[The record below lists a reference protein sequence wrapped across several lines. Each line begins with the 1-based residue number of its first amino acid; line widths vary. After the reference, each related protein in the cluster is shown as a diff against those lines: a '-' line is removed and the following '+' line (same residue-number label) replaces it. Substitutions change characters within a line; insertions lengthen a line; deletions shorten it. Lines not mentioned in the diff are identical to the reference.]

1 VALIAGLGSGMGLV
15 ALVTGLHRRSIGP
28 WRPSIVGH
36 IAVAVD
42 AQDLLVRVELMGDKH
57 DPDRLRGGLLSP
69 GDGGVAA
76 HASLVHQ
83 VIAGRKGVSQDN
95 ASSGGMAIHAA
106 RGFGM
111 SPRGE
116 PPGGNVLILVTGQT
130 EKRMA
135 GGKPDQA
142 EAWNGRQEQEDGND
156 QSPCAF
162 GQFRYRWNF
171 HGPPSGL
178 FRGSLS
184 RPWSK

>member
-1 VALIAGLGSGMGLV
+1 MAFVAGLGPGMGLV
-15 ALVTGLHRRSIGP
+15 ALVAGLHDRPIGLGI
-28 WRPSIVGH
+28 RPVVGY

-42 AQDLLVRVELMGDKH
+42 AQGLLVRVELMGDKH

-116 PPGGNVLILVTGQT
+116 PPGGNVLILVTGQA

-135 GGKPDQA
+135 GSKPDHA

-162 GQFRYRWNF
+162 GQFR
-171 HGPPSGL
+171 
-178 FRGSLS
+178 
-184 RPWSK
+184 